1 MKRNTKCNHIKIL
14 KQNITLMIF
23 PIGLRVGMNID
34 EFRYDKFIE
43 QMLIQTFLSSESAL
57 AAFGYEECCSLRGI
71 YYSIMCDVLRLR

>member
-14 KQNITLMIF
+14 KQNIILMIF
-23 PIGLRVGMNID
+23 PIDLCMNID
-34 EFRYDKFIE
+34 EFRYDQFIE
-43 QMLIQTFLSSESAL
+43 LMLIQTFLSSESAL

>member
-1 MKRNTKCNHIKIL
+1 M
-14 KQNITLMIF
+14 
-23 PIGLRVGMNID
+23 RVGMNID

-43 QMLIQTFLSSESAL
+43 LMLIQMFLSSESAL